1 MTRFPLIGKTLR
13 DVRGITI
20 GIALVIA
27 AIAALD
33 LAVYP
38 SYTES
43 LADFELPDAFK
54 AFLGEAAD
62 MSSPEGFLS
71 AEFFSW
77 VPLLLIT
84 LAIIGG
90 TAAFAGE
97 EGAGTLDLLLAQ
109 PLKRWRVVAEKT
121 AALAVAVVACAL
133 AGVAGFLIGRIWV
146 DIDIGTGRFVLAT
159 LNMLPLAFLFL
170 TFSLLAS
177 AALPTRGAAATLVT
191 GVVIVTYFL
200 HVLGEVVP
208 ILKTVRKLSPFYWSD
223 ASRVLLHGLDWE
235 RPAAFMAVATVLL
248 ALGFWRFERRDI
260 SQGGRE
266 LDLRVFGH
274 RPVVRRPGRLRAH
287 TKAGAA

>member
-1 MTRFPLIGKTLR
+1 MARFPLIGKTLR
-13 DVRGITI
+13 DARGTTI

-38 SYTES
+38 SYRES
-43 LADFELPDAFK
+43 LANFELPEAFK
-54 AFLGEAAD
+54 AFLGEATD

-109 PLKRWRVVAEKT
+109 PMKRWRVVAEKT
-121 AALAVAVVACAL
+121 TALAVAVTVCAL

-146 DIDIGTGRFVLAT
+146 EIDIGTGRFILAT

-170 TFSLLAS
+170 TFSLCAS

-200 HVLGEVVP
+200 NVLGEVVP

-223 ASRVLLHGLDWE
+223 ASRVLLHGFSWE
-235 RPAAFMAVATVLL
+235 RPAAFIALAAAFL
-248 ALGFWRFERRDI
+248 ALAFWRFERRDI

-266 LDLRVFGH
+266 WSLRALGRQPMFH
-274 RPVVRRPGRLRAH
+274 RPASFRPH
-287 TKAGAA
+287 TEAGAT